1 MDKMIKAVNADGR
14 VRARYSSPSEYVAAK
29 RAEQV
34 VWPLTAN
41 SDFFPYADGAHMFW
55 TGYFTSRPAL
65 KGFVRASSA
74 LHNAVRQVQAIAGAS
89 DYGAVGGVER
99 LHLLEEAMGVAQHH
113 DAVGG
118 LASRTRSCPS
128 FKCICSATA

>member
-14 VRARYSSPSEYVAAK
+14 VTARYSSPADYVAAK
-29 RAEQV
+29 RAEKI

-65 KGFVRASSA
+65 KGYVRAASA
-74 LHNAVRQVQAIAGAS
+74 LHNAVRQVQALAGTS

-99 LHLLEEAMGVAQHH
+99 LTLLEEAMGVAQHH
-113 DAVGG
+113 DAVSGP
-118 LASRTRSCPS
+118 ASRTR
-128 FKCICSATA
+128 T